1 MAALHPHT
9 GRQTTPGRWLLGLAL
24 LALGGCTTQLKSVHL
39 RQDAVAPQAGV
50 PYNLTYTQFEI
61 TLERSIT
68 ACPGVDDSKEVEVGA
83 DFAYSS
89 VDARDPDHEYALDM
103 NSLRSFFKTTEI
115 MVAYHANGALAS
127 INAKAKDETAAFVSA
142 TAGTL
147 GKILVASAGA
157 PTLTPAFTP
166 LGGTP
171 GLKPSLDC
179 SEKTRQ
185 ALTALP
191 KLTENLAQ
199 ASQALNDATAD
210 LASLT
215 RLAEASG
222 SGKRGNWQAELTA
235 ALRAM
240 QTRRADLRAAQTAVD
255 NARKQLSFKPMKVKW
270 PTGSHARFTDQAVFR
285 RLGRKDDSTGA
296 QLTGE
301 AFDTLSGNRA
311 YWLTL
316 ERQTKGWTSSPQPD
330 ADAPTVVE
338 GIRYRKAMPG
348 RLAVHP
354 CASVD
359 ESKMQRC
366 AATNMSPLQP
376 ITQLGPIFTLP
387 LKNYPFMA
395 QSISAEFNE
404 AGQPVKLGYFSEAT
418 SGKLAGVLDG
428 VADQWLKVKEAKKP
442 KSELDDVNEQLALLT
457 AQNKLAA
464 AQKEQAGALDTD
476 LQATS
481 AAKAKAALAE
491 AQLAQLKAEKALL
504 EFSKQGG

>member
-1 MAALHPHT
+1 
-9 GRQTTPGRWLLGLAL
+9 LGISL

-39 RQDAVAPQAGV
+39 RQGSEAPQAGV

-68 ACPGVDDSKEVEVGA
+68 ACPGVDGSSEVEIGA
-83 DFAYSS
+83 DFAFKS

-115 MVAYHANGALAS
+115 SVAYHANGALAS
-127 INAKAKDETAAFVSA
+127 INAKAKDETAAFISA

-147 GKILVASAGA
+147 GKILVASAGV
-157 PTLTPAFTP
+157 PTPAAVAAA
-166 LGGTP
+166 GNEK
-171 GLKPSLDC
+171 LKC
-179 SEKTRQ
+179 SVETSTALRTLP
-185 ALTALP
+185 ALTEALT
-191 KLTENLAQ
+191 K

-222 SGKRGNWQAELTA
+222 HGRRSSWQPELTA
-235 ALRAM
+235 ALGEM
-240 QTRRADLRAAQTAVD
+240 KTRRSALRAAQTAVD
-255 NARKQLSFKPMKVKW
+255 KARKQLSFKPMKAKW
-270 PTGSHARFTDQAVFR
+270 PTGSNSTFTDQAVFR
-285 RLGRKDDSTGA
+285 RLERKDDSTGE
-296 QLTGE
+296 QLKGD
-301 AFDTLSGNRA
+301 AFHALSGNQA

-316 ERQTKGWTSSPQPD
+316 ERQTKGWTSSAPPD
-330 ADAPTVVE
+330 PEPPTVVE

-348 RLAVHP
+348 WLAVHP
-354 CASVD
+354 CAPVD
-359 ESKMQRC
+359 ESKFQRC
-366 AATNMSPLQP
+366 VATNLSPLQP
-376 ITQLGPIFTLP
+376 ITQLGPIFALP

-404 AGQPVKLGYFSEAT
+404 AGQPIKLGYFSEAT

-442 KSELDDVNEQLALLT
+442 KSELDEVNEQLALLT

-464 AQKEQAGALDTD
+464 AQKEQAGASDTEA
-476 LQATS
+476 QATA
-481 AAKAKAALAE
+481 AAKAKAALAD
-491 AQLAQLKAEKALL
+491 AQLAQLKSEKALL
-504 EFSKQGG
+504 EFTKQGS